1 MDDSSIEYLH
11 TSSDVNNNAWND
23 ISMLDPAT
31 GVNTIIESIDKSG
44 VLFGRAQDAA
54 SEASELISKIEYEC
68 DNQYKQGEWCMLSNI
83 KNIKIPKYYK
93 LDNNYQKFVLVDI
106 RRAPIK
112 CCQGCGIQDYK
123 VPERPSIPSEI
134 VLKEEYS
141 TTVYIMNTDSV
152 CADCL
157 PDMSVVTVISH
168 AWEPR
173 KQSLPIRSIGTGFD
187 TVYVSKKVAAALAH
201 ISGWVWVD
209 TLCDQS
215 SADSNMRTR
224 MYATCKLGV
233 FTEQIKSL
241 FGEITGWHQRLW
253 CLIEAMYCRKY
264 CISSDRTI

>member
-11 TSSDVNNNAWND
+11 TSSDVNSNDWND

-31 GVNTIIESIDKSG
+31 GVSTIIESIDKSG
-44 VLFGRAQDAA
+44 VLLDRAQDAA
-54 SEASELISKIEYEC
+54 NEASKLIANIEYEC
-68 DNQYKQGEWCMLSNI
+68 ENQYKQDEWCMLSNI
-83 KNIKIPKYYK
+83 KDIKIPKYYK
-93 LDNNYQKFVLVDI
+93 LDINYQKFVLVDI
-106 RRAPIK
+106 RGAPVK
-112 CCQGCGIQDYK
+112 CCQGCGIQKYK

-173 KQSLPIRSIGTGFD
+173 KQSLPIRSIGTGLD

-201 ISGWVWVD
+201 ISGWIWVD

-233 FTEQIKSL
+233 FTEQLKSL
-241 FGEITGWHQRLW
+241 FGEIKNGIKDYGVQ
-253 CLIEAMYCRKY
+253 IEARIAEK
-264 CISSDRTI
+264 SH